1 MKRSLSPYLVLLS
14 LGTLTLVGGC
24 SQPATNSTVT
34 TPPSSSAP
42 ASSSESPVVSAE
54 QRVAQALAQLNAI
67 TENGRRWQAQGRTY
81 KELTLPKAVA
91 DGVVPREMIRGNGAV
106 VNPWSGAVGIDPH
119 PASAETFTILFSA
132 VPSSDCVPLVM
143 QARNKFEVRAGSWG
157 SIPTTENEAR
167 AACATGNVWFIP
179 K

>member
-1 MKRSLSPYLVLLS
+1 
-14 LGTLTLVGGC
+14 
-24 SQPATNSTVT
+24 VT
-34 TPPSSSAP
+34 TPPSSSPA
-42 ASSSESPVVSAE
+42 ASSAQSPSSPVVSAE
-54 QRVAQALAQLNAI
+54 AKVAQALAQLNAI
-67 TENGRRWQAQGRTY
+67 TENAKRWRTQGRTY

-91 DGVVPREMIRGNGAV
+91 DGVVPREMIRANGAV
-106 VNPWSGAVGIDPH
+106 VNTWSGAVGIDPH

-167 AACATGNVWFIP
+167 TACATGNVWFIP